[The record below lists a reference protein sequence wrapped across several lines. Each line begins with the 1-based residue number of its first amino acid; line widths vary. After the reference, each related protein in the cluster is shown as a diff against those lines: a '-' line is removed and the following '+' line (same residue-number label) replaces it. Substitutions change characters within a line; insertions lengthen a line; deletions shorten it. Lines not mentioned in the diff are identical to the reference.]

1 MDSSGDIAVAGE
13 LGHVIDQPDGPT
25 GALVLASPHS
35 GRRYPDDLL
44 RASRLDALTL
54 RRSEDS
60 FVDELF
66 APAMQVGAPMIR
78 AHFPRAYVDLNR
90 EPWELDPGMFDG
102 PLPDYCNTRSPR
114 VQAGLGTIARIV
126 ASGADIY
133 ARRLTVAEGLER
145 IRRLY
150 QPYHRDL
157 AALIEDRRRRFGHA
171 ILIDCHSMP
180 SIGGPLDFDPGRR
193 RADFILGDVHGNA
206 CAAALVD
213 TVAGALRRFGYR
225 VTLNAPYAG
234 GFTTA
239 HYGRPADGVHA
250 LQIEVNRD
258 LYMDER
264 RYARKPALSRIAGEL
279 RQVMAE
285 VAAITTQRLAQ

>member
-1 MDSSGDIAVAGE
+1 MDSSGELPGE
-13 LGHVIDQPDGPT
+13 LAPGHVVDRPAAPP
-25 GALVLASPHS
+25 GAIVLASPHS
-35 GRRYPDDLL
+35 GRRYPPDLL
-44 RASRLDALTL
+44 RASRLDPLTL
-54 RRSEDS
+54 RRSEDC

-66 APAMQVGAPMIR
+66 AEAARLGAPMIR

-90 EPWELDPGMFDG
+90 EPWELDPAMFDG
-102 PLPDYCNTRSPR
+102 PLPDFCNTRSPR

-133 ARRLTVAEGLER
+133 ARKLTVAEGLER

-157 AALIEDRRRRFGHA
+157 AALVEERRRAVGHA

-180 SIGGPLDFDPGRR
+180 STGGPMDLDPGRR
-193 RADFILGDVHGNA
+193 RADFILGDIHGNA
-206 CAAALVD
+206 CAAAVAD
-213 TVAGALRRFGYR
+213 TVAAALRGFGYR
-225 VTLNAPYAG
+225 VTHNAPYAG

-239 HYGRPADGVHA
+239 HYGRPAEGVHA

-258 LYMDER
+258 LYMDEA
-264 RYARKPALSRIAGEL
+264 RYARKPELARIAGEL
-279 RQVMAE
+279 RQV
-285 VAAITTQRLAQ
+285 VDRLARIDPRQLTQ

>member
-1 MDSSGDIAVAGE
+1 MQHPLAAG
-13 LGHVIDQPDGPT
+13 
-25 GALVLASPHS
+25 
-35 GRRYPDDLL
+35 
-44 RASRLDALTL
+44 
-54 RRSEDS
+54 
-60 FVDELF
+60 
-66 APAMQVGAPMIR
+66 
-78 AHFPRAYVDLNR
+78 
-90 EPWELDPGMFDG
+90 PG
-102 PLPDYCNTRSPR
+102 
-114 VQAGLGTIARIV
+114 GLGTIARIV

>member
-1 MDSSGDIAVAGE
+1 MDSSGDLPGDGAV
-13 LGHVIDQPDGPT
+13 GHVIDRPARPV
-25 GALVLASPHS
+25 GAIVLASPHS
-35 GRRYPDDLL
+35 GRRYPPEFL
-44 RASRLDALTL
+44 RQSRLDPVTL
-54 RRSEDS
+54 RRSEDC

-66 APAMQVGAPMIR
+66 VEAARLGAPLIR

-90 EPWELDPGMFDG
+90 EPWELDPAMFDG
-102 PLPDYCNTRSPR
+102 PLPDYCNTCSPR

-133 ARRLTVAEGLER
+133 ARKLSVAEGLDR

-157 AALIEDRRRRFGHA
+157 ALLLDERRRAAGQA

-193 RADFILGDVHGNA
+193 RADFILGDVHGVS
-206 CAAALVD
+206 CAAAVVE
-213 TVAGALRRFGYR
+213 TVAAALRAFGYR
-225 VTLNAPYAG
+225 VTHNAPYAG

-250 LQIEVNRD
+250 LQIEINRD
-258 LYMDER
+258 LYMDET
-264 RYARKPALSRIAGEL
+264 RYARKPALGRIAGEL
-279 RQVMAE
+279 RQVMARLSDLDPRAL
-285 VAAITTQRLAQ
+285 AA